1 MFFSVRLRRIF
12 YAHYSCYSTR
22 SRYKSERQRTEPSV
36 TEGNNRARN
45 SAGLPATAIQS
56 MPEGH
61 WKHLRAFL
69 SSFGLAFSSFF
80 YLATK
85 RKKKKLNKKNINL
98 TLTLPSPIG
107 EEKRIDALKYIF
119 RCI

>member
-1 MFFSVRLRRIF
+1 MTSSHARG
-12 YAHYSCYSTR
+12 T
-22 SRYKSERQRTEPSV
+22 KPSV

-61 WKHLRAFL
+61 RKQLRAFL

-85 RKKKKLNKKNINL
+85 RKKKKLNKK
-98 TLTLPSPIG
+98 
-107 EEKRIDALKYIF
+107 
-119 RCI
+119 